1 MAQTKTSPISK
12 FYEDHDKLQAAF
24 EAEYLRPGRR
34 GRPRKNKMYFT
45 PVTEAAI
52 VAYNIDEDRKKR
64 NRIYK
69 EHIHYPLYKMAEN
82 LIHRFKFYYMDGS
95 PEDVKYEVISF
106 LLEKLNKYTPDKGRA
121 FSYFSIVAKN
131 YLILHNNNNYKK
143 LKQTDDE
150 SVTDYKRDAL
160 WETKRED
167 ILEGKKEYMDLFVE
181 YWSNNLTTVF
191 KRKQDIDV
199 ANSVLYLMEQRQ
211 NIENFNKKALYILI
225 REMTGSN
232 TQHITRVINVL
243 KKHHANLQKNYLAT
257 GSIETKWTGSWDNL

>member
-1 MAQTKTSPISK
+1 MNMHK
-12 FYEDHDKLQAAF
+12 F
-24 EAEYLRPGRR
+24 
-34 GRPRKNKMYFT
+34 
-45 PVTEAAI
+45 TE
-52 VAYNIDEDRKKR
+52 
-64 NRIYK
+64 
-69 EHIHYPLYKMAEN
+69 
-82 LIHRFKFYYMDGS
+82 G
-95 PEDVKYEVISF
+95 
-106 LLEKLNKYTPDKGRA
+106 KGKA

-150 SVTDYKRDAL
+150 SVTDYKRDAM
-160 WETKRED
+160 WETNRQD
-167 ILEGKKEYMDLFVE
+167 ILEGQQEYMELFID
-181 YWSNNLTTVF
+181 YWTNNLTTVF

-243 KKHHANLQKNYLAT
+243 KKHHVNLQKNYLAT